1 MIKVEKFRNKD
12 DKMVRLYHKILKNLS
27 DKEQSDSFLTYN
39 KGMIY
44 SEYFSMRISEDSVT
58 IIPKEISKDKL
69 KELINYVN
77 SLGFSVKL
85 AENNSVRRSSFVKNI
100 KDSDVYILMT
110 SDYKSYRQNHGLT
123 KIDLNNAGW
132 VRCYFDIS
140 SANRAIKRKDHY
152 YDVYKIHVKNGK
164 ILPGFTLVK
173 GE

>member
-12 DKMVRLYHKILKNLS
+12 DKMVKLYHEILKNLT

-44 SEYFSMRISEDSVT
+44 SEYFSMKISEDCVT
-58 IIPKEISKDKL
+58 IIPKKISKGKL

-77 SLGFSVKL
+77 SLGFSVKSIGD
-85 AENNSVRRSSFVKNI
+85 NSVKSSSFVKDI
-100 KDSDVYILMT
+100 KDSNVYILMT
-110 SDYKSYRQNHGLT
+110 SDYKSYRQGHGLT

-132 VRCYFDIS
+132 IRCYFNLD
-140 SANRAIKRKDHY
+140 SANKAIKRKDHY

-164 ILPGFTLVK
+164 ILPGFTLIK

>member
-1 MIKVEKFRNKD
+1 MIKVEKFRDKD
-12 DKMVRLYHKILKNLS
+12 DKMVRLYHEILKNLS
-27 DKEQSDSFLTYN
+27 DKEQSDSYLTYN

-44 SEYFSMRISEDSVT
+44 SEYFSMKISEDCVT
-58 IIPKEISKDKL
+58 IIPRKISKNKL

-77 SLGFSVKL
+77 SLGFSVKSV
-85 AENNSVRRSSFVKNI
+85 ENNSVKSSFVKNI